1 MFFQWNFGTINIR
14 TGKEKS
20 EGSRLYMIVKEVARA
35 KLLFCSL
42 QEVRYRNNGHKVI
55 SLDTGESYVFV
66 WSGHKKRRDAGVG
79 ILIKICDDISFE
91 DPDFSNPR
99 LMALNIQVNGFR
111 IRLVN
116 AYAPTNCDGSDTQK
130 DIFYRMLRK
139 ACKKQYQ
146 HQKLIVNG
154 DFNATTSV
162 SLKQCYFDGKKIV
175 DDTLCNDNG
184 CRIKSICRELELC
197 MTQTFFEYP
206 IEERYTWYSGDKRT
220 KKVLDYVLVE
230 PFVQSYVN
238 DCYVS
243 SDYHFESDHRLIATK
258 MLTPKTKKAR
268 RKPKKKIFPAK
279 PDVKALKNIE
289 IEQSFTTAV
298 TQELV
303 DSQIELTSSKIINC
317 LHNAAHKTL
326 PRKCKNSRANEIW
339 KNDESLNSLLNE
351 RVLLIKNSTEYKRI
365 TRIVKKRV
373 KLLRNEKLAKE
384 ANKINEFANRRKVEE
399 LYRSFKC
406 DNSSFNDVKSAKPCD
421 PNKLKEFFK
430 NHFTSSAIEEDP
442 IELEDIPEFIEKLQR
457 TSIQIDTTSP
467 TKEELLS
474 VINKLKDGKSANDI
488 PIEYIKH
495 SLGSEEFVNE
505 ITKLYETIW
514 TTKAIPKEWGHSKLV
529 TLWKGP
535 AKGKADDPKTYRGI
549 QIGSSLCK
557 IMVTI
562 IINRLKDWYE
572 RQLLDQ
578 QQGFRSARG
587 TTDGIFIAKSV
598 QQITA
603 KMIKSTPVLFVDL
616 SAAFDHVERN
626 WLFKTIEKRFPNGSG
641 NELVQILKA
650 IYSYTTTSL
659 AENPDD
665 SFELT
670 VGVRQGGPE
679 SPMLYNL
686 FMDFVMRIYL
696 EECNNKGITF
706 LKLKY
711 NIPASASYTGK
722 NAIGNFS
729 LDWCG
734 YADDLLLVFDNED
747 SLRKGAN
754 LLDEIF
760 KRYRLCINISKTK
773 TMILNQ
779 QYEGREYPS
788 TISSLR
794 GNDLENVKSYGYL
807 GCEVKYDEP
816 NTGET
821 ELNLRSDAAECKF
834 YSLARNFMNMKIRLR
849 TRITM
854 LNSLVRNTL
863 VYSCQTWSTTMAQL
877 NRMNAQYMSFIRKMT
892 KGGYK
897 RKDNSWHF
905 VFTNMNLLEMAKT
918 TDLTSYIRRQQRNYV
933 GHVIRKENA
942 SIVKRLLFNSDMS
955 RRPGRQTTLLS
966 SVLSN
971 VQGNPDELYTNAMN
985 RVF

>member
-1 MFFQWNFGTINIR
+1 M
-14 TGKEKS
+14 
-20 EGSRLYMIVKEVARA
+20 
-35 KLLFCSL
+35 
-42 QEVRYRNNGHKVI
+42 
-55 SLDTGESYVFV
+55 
-66 WSGHKKRRDAGVG
+66 
-79 ILIKICDDISFE
+79 
-91 DPDFSNPR
+91 
-99 LMALNIQVNGFR
+99 
-111 IRLVN
+111 
-116 AYAPTNCDGSDTQK
+116 
-130 DIFYRMLRK
+130 
-139 ACKKQYQ
+139 
-146 HQKLIVNG
+146 
-154 DFNATTSV
+154 
-162 SLKQCYFDGKKIV
+162 
-175 DDTLCNDNG
+175 
-184 CRIKSICRELELC
+184 
-197 MTQTFFEYP
+197 
-206 IEERYTWYSGDKRT
+206 
-220 KKVLDYVLVE
+220 
-230 PFVQSYVN
+230 
-238 DCYVS
+238 
-243 SDYHFESDHRLIATK
+243 
-258 MLTPKTKKAR
+258 
-268 RKPKKKIFPAK
+268 
-279 PDVKALKNIE
+279 
-289 IEQSFTTAV
+289 
-298 TQELV
+298 
-303 DSQIELTSSKIINC
+303 
-317 LHNAAHKTL
+317 
-326 PRKCKNSRANEIW
+326 
-339 KNDESLNSLLNE
+339 
-351 RVLLIKNSTEYKRI
+351 
-365 TRIVKKRV
+365 
-373 KLLRNEKLAKE
+373 
-384 ANKINEFANRRKVEE
+384 
-399 LYRSFKC
+399 
-406 DNSSFNDVKSAKPCD
+406 
-421 PNKLKEFFK
+421 
-430 NHFTSSAIEEDP
+430 
-442 IELEDIPEFIEKLQR
+442 
-457 TSIQIDTTSP
+457 
-467 TKEELLS
+467 
-474 VINKLKDGKSANDI
+474 
-488 PIEYIKH
+488 
-495 SLGSEEFVNE
+495 NE

-535 AKGKADDPKTYRGI
+535 AKGKADDPKTYRGL

-603 KMIKSTPVLFVDL
+603 KMKKSTPVLFVDL